1 MTLDREQEIYAGRVV
16 TLRLKHVRQPD
27 GRVVLREVVEHA
39 PGAAVVAVDAD
50 GSVLLVRQSR
60 PAVDS
65 RLLELPAGLV
75 DPGESPDECAV
86 RELAEETGFTASRL
100 EPLVRF
106 YSSPGFCTELLHL
119 FVASG
124 LEPSAMPRD
133 EEEDIEVVRLPL
145 ADAIERVLNGEISD
159 AKTVAGL
166 LAYWNRQPS
175 RPSREPV
182 ERSG

>member
-1 MTLDREQEIYAGRVV
+1 VDREQEIYDGRVV
-16 TLRLKHVRQPD
+16 TLRLKHLRQAD
-27 GRVVLREVVEHA
+27 GRVLLREVVEHA
-39 PGAAVVAVDAD
+39 PGAAVVALDAD
-50 GSVLLVRQSR
+50 GDVLLVRQSR
-60 PAVDS
+60 PAVDA

-75 DPGESPDECAV
+75 DPGESPDECAA

-119 FVASG
+119 FVASD

-166 LAYWNRQPS
+166 LAYWHRQPAH
-175 RPSREPV
+175 PSTG
-182 ERSG
+182 SG

>member
-1 MTLDREQEIYAGRVV
+1 VTVDREQEIYAGRVV
-16 TLRLKHVRQPD
+16 TLRLKYLRQPG

-39 PGAAVVAVDAD
+39 PGAAVVAVDPD
-50 GSVLLVRQSR
+50 GNVLLVRQSR
-60 PAVDS
+60 PAVDAG
-65 RLLELPAGLV
+65 LLELPAGLV
-75 DPGESPDECAV
+75 DSGESPDVCAA

-166 LAYWNRQPS
+166 LAYWHRQ
-175 RPSREPV
+175 RA
-182 ERSG
+182 